1 MFSYMKETS
10 DTGHVADVYFRFIE
24 WNNMIYLSIKHDRM
38 RIVKRVAGTY
48 SLIVENM
55 SAGSTEDIWYDVYI
69 RCEGDHVE
77 VWRGLQGKAM
87 TKVLTTDAA
96 PFADTEQA
104 RVMVYLGTDAE
115 YRYDNLG
122 WVGKGSSNPLFLHLA
137 EGSPCIDEAW
147 TEWKIDEDTGQ
158 PIVGNPV
165 PKRDFDDQL
174 GPIDGDNDEPNH
186 LPKRDIGADEWPT
199 QDPGVISY
207 WWERFFP
214 VE

>member
-137 EGSPCIDEAW
+137 EGSPCIDTAAP
-147 TEWKIDEDTGQ
+147 ED
-158 PIVGNPV
+158 PPN
-165 PKRDFDDQL
+165 RDFDDQL
-174 GPIDGDNDEPNH
+174 GPIDGPGGEGEEEF
-186 LPKRDIGADEWPT
+186 RDIGADEWPT
-199 QDPGVISY
+199 EDPGVISF

-214 VE
+214 SE